1 VIYAV
6 SKRLG
11 TVNIQEIATAAAIE
25 ALKLQKNEE
34 RDRARKSRFHN
45 TELLLKKYLSLIKH
59 IELAQDKASDDD
71 LKEYNFEESDNEDI
85 IIYAI
90 RRGRIRTL
98 IMVMQVE
105 ISLVELRTKMI
116 DKGQPEKY
124 LVIDK
129 LYLDPVKSLMPWKE
143 RVEVIAVEL
152 HCSERSVYTWKN
164 DMIEELSVM
173 IFGVDGLRLAL

>member
-1 VIYAV
+1 MGKK
-6 SKRLG
+6 SG
-11 TVNIQEIATAAAIE
+11 TINIQDLARAAAVE
-25 ALKLQKNEE
+25 ALKLQKDAE
-34 RDRARKSRFHN
+34 RDRARKNRFHN

-59 IELAQDKASDDD
+59 LELAQDKVSDED
-71 LKEYNFEESDNEDI
+71 LKEYNFEESDMEDV

-105 ISLVELRTKMI
+105 VSLAELRTKMI
-116 DKGQPEKY
+116 DQGKPEKY

-129 LYLDPVKSLMPWKE
+129 LYLDPVKSLMPWRE
-143 RVEVIAVEL
+143 RVQTISAEL
-152 HCSERSVYTWKN
+152 HCGEASVYRWKN

>member
-1 VIYAV
+1 MG

-11 TVNIQEIATAAAIE
+11 TVNIQEIATAAAVE
-25 ALKLQKNEE
+25 ALRIQKNED
-34 RDRARKSRFHN
+34 RDRAKKNKFHN

-59 IELAQDKASDDD
+59 LELAQDKASDED
-71 LKEYNFEESDNEDI
+71 LKEYNFEESEMEDV

-98 IMVMQVE
+98 IMVAQVE
-105 ISLVELRTKMI
+105 VSLAELRTRMI
-116 DKGQPEKY
+116 DQGKPEKY
-124 LVIDK
+124 IVIDK
-129 LYLDPVKSLMPWKE
+129 LYLDPVKSVLPWME
-143 RVEVIAVEL
+143 RVSIIAAEIN
-152 HCSERSVYTWKN
+152 CSEKSVIRWKS

>member
-1 VIYAV
+1 MGGKKA
-6 SKRLG
+6 G
-11 TVNIQEIATAAAIE
+11 TVNIQEIALAAAVE
-25 ALKLQKNEE
+25 ALKIQKNEE
-34 RDRARKSRFHN
+34 RERARKNKFHN

-59 IELAQDKASDDD
+59 LELAQDKASDEDIEAYD
-71 LKEYNFEESDNEDI
+71 FEESDMEDV

-90 RRGRIRTL
+90 RRGRVRTL

-105 ISLVELRTKMI
+105 VSLVELRTKMI
-116 DKGQPEKY
+116 DQGKPEKY

-129 LYLDPVKSLMPWKE
+129 LYLDPAKSLMSWKE
-143 RVEVIAVEL
+143 RVQTIAVEL
-152 HCSERSVYTWKN
+152 NCSERSVYTWKN

>member
-1 VIYAV
+1 MGG
-6 SKRLG
+6 KRLG
-11 TVNIQEIATAAAIE
+11 TVNMQEIATAAAIE

-34 RDRARKSRFHN
+34 RERARKNRFHN

-59 IELAQDKASDDD
+59 IELAQDKASEEDLQAINIENMDD
-71 LKEYNFEESDNEDI
+71 EDI

-105 ISLVELRTKMI
+105 VSLIALREKMI

-129 LYLDPVKSLMPWKE
+129 LYLDPVKSLMLWKE
-143 RVEVIAVEL
+143 RVQTIAAEL
-152 HCSERSVYTWKN
+152 SCGEASVYRWKN
-164 DMIEELSVM
+164 EMIEELSIM
-173 IFGVDGLRLAL
+173 IFGVDGLRLGL

>member
-1 VIYAV
+1 MG
-6 SKRLG
+6 KRLG

-25 ALKLQKNEE
+25 ALRLQKDAE
-34 RDRARKSRFHN
+34 RDRARKNRFHN

-59 IELAQDKASDDD
+59 LELAQDKASDED
-71 LKEYNFEESDNEDI
+71 LKEYNFEESDMEDV

-98 IMVMQVE
+98 IMVTQVE
-105 ISLVELRTKMI
+105 VSLVELRTKMV

-124 LVIDK
+124 AVIDK
-129 LYLDPVKSLMPWKE
+129 LYLDPVKSLMPWAE
-143 RVEVIAVEL
+143 RVRIIAAEI
-152 HCSERSVYTWKN
+152 HCSEKSVYTWKN

-173 IFGVDGLRLAL
+173 IFGVGGLRLAI